1 MSAWFVLFVVSSV
14 VGSLVLSPDMAL
26 IIGNK
31 SGLEFHQLI
40 FLVFISGSVLIDY
53 GLDLDLALLLM
64 FLPLPLLCK

>member
-1 MSAWFVLFVVSSV
+1 MLFVVSTV
-14 VGSLVLSPDMAL
+14 VGALVLSPDTAL

-53 GLDLDLALLLM
+53 GLDLDLSLLLM

>member
-14 VGSLVLSPDMAL
+14 VGALVLSPDTAL

-31 SGLEFHQLI
+31 SGLAFHQLI
-40 FLVFISGSVLIDY
+40 FLVFFSGSVLIDY
-53 GLDLDLALLLM
+53 GLDLDLSLLLM

>member
-1 MSAWFVLFVVSSV
+1 MLFVVSSV
-14 VGSLVLSPDMAL
+14 VGALVLFPDTAI

-40 FLVFISGSVLIDY
+40 FLVLISGSMLINY

>member
-14 VGSLVLSPDMAL
+14 VGALDLSPDMAL

-31 SGLEFHQLI
+31 LGLEFHQLI

-53 GLDLDLALLLM
+53 GLDLDLSLLLM
-64 FLPLPLLCK
+64 FLPLPLLCE

>member
-14 VGSLVLSPDMAL
+14 VGALDLSPDMAL

-31 SGLEFHQLI
+31 SGLEFHQSI

-53 GLDLDLALLLM
+53 GLDLDLSLLLM
-64 FLPLPLLCK
+64 FLPLPLLCE

>member
-14 VGSLVLSPDMAL
+14 VGALALSPDMAL
-26 IIGNK
+26 IVGNK

-53 GLDLDLALLLM
+53 GLDLDLSLLLM

>member
-14 VGSLVLSPDMAL
+14 VGALVLSPDRAL

-40 FLVFISGSVLIDY
+40 ILILISGSELIKD

-64 FLPLPLLCK
+64 FLPLPLLYK

>member
-1 MSAWFVLFVVSSV
+1 MLFVVSSV
-14 VGSLVLSPDMAL
+14 VGALVLSPDTAL

-31 SGLEFHQLI
+31 SGLECHQLI
-40 FLVFISGSVLIDY
+40 FLVLISGSMLINY

>member
-14 VGSLVLSPDMAL
+14 VGALDLSPDMAL

-31 SGLEFHQLI
+31 SGLEFHQLM
-40 FLVFISGSVLIDY
+40 FLVLMSGSVLINYD
-53 GLDLDLALLLM
+53 LDLDLTLLLM

>member
-14 VGSLVLSPDMAL
+14 VGALDLSPDMAL

-53 GLDLDLALLLM
+53 GLDLDLSLLLM
-64 FLPLPLLCK
+64 FLPLPLLCE

>member
-14 VGSLVLSPDMAL
+14 VGALALSLDMAL
-26 IIGNK
+26 IVGNK

-40 FLVFISGSVLIDY
+40 FLVLISGSVLIND

-64 FLPLPLLCK
+64 FLPLLLLCK

>member
-14 VGSLVLSPDMAL
+14 VGALVLSPDMAL

-53 GLDLDLALLLM
+53 GLDLDLSLLLM

>member
-1 MSAWFVLFVVSSV
+1 MSAWFVRFVVSSV
-14 VGSLVLSPDMAL
+14 VGALDLSPDMAL

-53 GLDLDLALLLM
+53 GLDLDLSLLLM
-64 FLPLPLLCK
+64 FLPLPLLCE

>member
-1 MSAWFVLFVVSSV
+1 MLFVFSSV
-14 VGSLVLSPDMAL
+14 VGALVLFPDTAI

-40 FLVFISGSVLIDY
+40 FLVLISGSVLIND

>member
-1 MSAWFVLFVVSSV
+1 MVCTFVVSSV
-14 VGSLVLSPDMAL
+14 VGALVLSPDMAL

-40 FLVFISGSVLIDY
+40 FLVLISGSMLINY

>member
-14 VGSLVLSPDMAL
+14 VGALVLSPDTAL

-40 FLVFISGSVLIDY
+40 FLVLISGSMLINY
-53 GLDLDLALLLM
+53 GLDLDFALLLM

>member
-1 MSAWFVLFVVSSV
+1 MSALFVLFVVSSV
-14 VGSLVLSPDMAL
+14 VVVLVPSPDTAL

-53 GLDLDLALLLM
+53 GLDLDLSLLLM
-64 FLPLPLLCK
+64 FLPLPLLYK

>member
-14 VGSLVLSPDMAL
+14 VGALDLSPDIAL

-40 FLVFISGSVLIDY
+40 FLVFIGGSVLIDY
-53 GLDLDLALLLM
+53 GLDLDLSLLLM
-64 FLPLPLLCK
+64 LLPLPLLC